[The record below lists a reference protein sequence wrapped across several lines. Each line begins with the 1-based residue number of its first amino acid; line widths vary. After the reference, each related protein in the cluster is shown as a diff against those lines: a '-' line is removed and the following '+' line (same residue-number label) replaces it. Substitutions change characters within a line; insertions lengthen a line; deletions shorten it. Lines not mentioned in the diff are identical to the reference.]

1 MDFMSEIYKKAREN
15 PQRVA
20 FAEATE
26 PKILQA
32 AEAALKRGLAKPF
45 LVGEPA
51 AIINAAVEMGV
62 TLEGMEIVDATDAE
76 TQDRI
81 IEEYR
86 QCGSIL
92 SEKALKRRC
101 KDPLYYAL
109 ILQAL
114 GCVDVTF
121 AGLSHTTGEVI
132 LAGQAVIGLRP
143 DVATISSVGVFD
155 IPGYDGSEGQL
166 VAFADSAVCT
176 APDEGELA
184 DIAISACDTIHAL
197 FDWEPRCALL
207 SFSTDGSNEHPYV
220 EKVRNAVRL
229 ARTRRPDLKIDG
241 EFQLDAAISP
251 AVASKKVKRES
262 DVAGRANIIVWPD
275 INAGNIG
282 VKLVQYFAHANAYG
296 PMLQGFR
303 KIVCD
308 CSRGAP
314 LEEIVGNI
322 AMSVVRAQKQS
333 VRE

>member
-1 MDFMSEIYKKAREN
+1 MDMMSKIYEKARKN

-20 FAEATE
+20 FAEAIE

-32 AEAALKRGLAKPF
+32 AYEALSRGIAKPL
-45 LVGEPA
+45 LVGDPQAIRA
-51 AIINAAVEMGV
+51 AAAEVGV
-62 TLEGMEIVDATDAE
+62 SLEGMKIVDGTDAE
-76 TQDRI
+76 EQDRRI
-81 IEEYR
+81 AQYMET
-86 QCGSIL
+86 GSLL
-92 SEKALKRRC
+92 SEKGLKRRC
-101 KDPLYYAL
+101 RDPLYYAL

-114 GCVDVTF
+114 GIADVTF
-121 AGLSHTTGEVI
+121 AGLAHTTGEVI
-132 LAGQAVIGLRP
+132 LAGQTVIGMRP
-143 DVATISSVGVFD
+143 DVGTISSVGVFD

-176 APDEGELA
+176 APDENELA
-184 DIAISACDTIHAL
+184 DIAISACDTIRAL
-197 FDWEPRCALL
+197 FEWEPRCALL

-220 EKVRNAVRL
+220 EKIRNAVRL
-229 ARTRRPDLKIDG
+229 AQTRRPDLKIDG

-251 AVASKKVKRES
+251 AVASRKVKRDS
-262 DVAGRANIIVWPD
+262 DVAGRANIIIWPD

-314 LEEIVGNI
+314 LEEIVGNV

-333 VRE
+333 